1 MNSEPLIQN
10 TPLGT
15 APLVPVAKDGKLLR
29 TRIKNATE
37 ARNIYRMLRKADE
50 TAARDRA
57 RIQSMIDGEAPYDQA
72 QLINQGLGEIA
83 NVNWGQAEQILNL
96 ATSPYIDLQEAVE
109 VMITTPTRFGDPQM
123 RQEWEAIIAEEFTRM
138 LRTWPEFFPRYLY
151 LIQQFLAHGVAIAY
165 FDDDIDWRPQ
175 ISPLGDFLI
184 PRQTRAS
191 DEEIEVACFVRS
203 YPPHELYTKI
213 EDENL
218 AAELGWNVKETKR
231 AIVNSRQ
238 IDVSDSTVYNWE
250 TLQREFKNNDI
261 GVTGGAK
268 ATEIKVVHMLVKEL
282 DGTVSQYLFTHEPE
296 DGDNQGKEFMF
307 QRRHRYEDSSQA
319 FVSFCY
325 GVGSNGYFHS
335 IRGLG
340 SKIFSIVQA
349 LNRLRCRMYDGIM
362 MSSMQMIEPENEDA
376 LEDLSVLHIGPYMVK
391 PANVKIVS
399 TEQPNLGQSVM
410 PGMADLNS
418 LLQQQAGQY
427 ATEAM
432 FNATRERS
440 AYEVRAQLESLSNIN
455 LASLV
460 LFYSPWER
468 LLREVLRRATRTDYY
483 AEDPGGREVIDF
495 KTRCIERGV
504 PEEALALVDV
514 KRARVA
520 RAIGNGSSAARS
532 AVMQQIYTLSANF
545 DPEGKRQSLRDL
557 LRTIGGAEVADR
569 YVPPQEGQRPPME
582 AKLAMLENNQLI
594 KQEEVPVLPSE
605 MHSIHFPIH
614 YQEIQKGMMDIEEGR
629 VSLVDATP
637 SLVKIFEH
645 ASQHA
650 EFMQGFP
657 EYPQVKQAIQQAQE
671 YISNGVRAIQKL
683 QREQMEQQQ
692 MAPQEAAPQGNA
704 DLDTKLVEA
713 RVKLQMAEELHQ
725 QKLRF
730 NEELTR
736 QQIALKDA
744 ETAADIAR
752 KAVARP

>member
-1 MNSEPLIQN
+1 MELVQN

-29 TRIKNATE
+29 TRVKNAAE

-72 QLINQGLGEIA
+72 TLNNQGLGEIA
-83 NVNWGQAEQILNL
+83 NVNWGQAEQILNF
-96 ATSPYIDLQEAVE
+96 ATSPYIDLQEAVD

-123 RQEWEAIIAEEFTRM
+123 RQEWEAVIAEEFTRM

-151 LIQQFLAHGVAIAY
+151 LIQQFLAHGVAVAY

-203 YPPHELYTKI
+203 YPPHELFNKI
-213 EDENL
+213 EDEKL
-218 AAELGWNVKETKR
+218 AEELGWNVAETKR
-231 AIVNSRQ
+231 AIINARQ
-238 IDVSDSTVYNWE
+238 IEADNEVTSRWE
-250 TLQREFKNNDI
+250 TIQREFKNNDL

-268 ATEIKVVHMLVKEL
+268 ATEIKAVNMLVKEL
-282 DGTVSQYLFTHEPE
+282 DGTVSHYLFTAEEE
-296 DGDNQGKEFMF
+296 DGDNKGKEFMF
-307 QRRHRYEDSSQA
+307 QRRNRYEDSTQA

-349 LNRLRCRMYDGIM
+349 LNRLRCRLYDGIM

-376 LEDLSVLHIGPYMVK
+376 LEDLSVLHIGPYLIK
-391 PANVKIVS
+391 PPNVRIVS
-399 TEQPNLGQSVM
+399 TEQPNLGQSVI
-410 PGMADLNS
+410 PGMNDLNT

-455 LASLV
+455 IASLV

-468 LLREVLRRATRTDYY
+468 LLREVLRRAVRTDYY
-483 AEDPGGREVIDF
+483 PEDPGGQYIIDF

-504 PEEALALVDV
+504 PAEAIALVDV
-514 KRARVA
+514 KKTRVV

-532 AVMQQIYTLSANF
+532 AVMQQIYTLSAGF

-569 YVPPQEGQRPPME
+569 YVPPQENQRPPME
-582 AKLAMLENNQLI
+582 TKTAMLENNQMVQGEQI
-594 KQEEVPVLPSE
+594 PVLPTE
-605 MHSIHFPIH
+605 IHFTH
-614 YQEIQKGMMDIEEGR
+614 LQVHLSKLQEFVQAAEQGQIDLAQASP
-629 VSLVDATP
+629 VLVN
-637 SLVKIFEH
+637 IY
-645 ASQHA
+645 QHA
-650 EFMQGFP
+650 MTHLEFMQGDPSAPMF
-657 EYPQVKQAIQQAQE
+657 KQALQQMGEIVMNSVKAM
-671 YISNGVRAIQKL
+671 QKV
-683 QREQMEQQQ
+683 QREQMEAGQQEQ
-692 MAPQEAAPQGNA
+692 AMGQQPQAEEQVN
-704 DLDTKLVEA
+704 LETKLVEA
-713 RVKLQMAEELHQ
+713 RVKLQMAEEAHAQ
-725 QKLRF
+725 QMRHK
-730 NEELTR
+730 EELAR
-736 QQIALKDA
+736 QQIALADA
-744 ETAADIAR
+744 TTAAKIAR
-752 KAVARP
+752 ESARP